1 MTKFDISIYKELG
14 KLLKVARENKNI
26 SLDTL
31 SNLLNGHKTKSTLK
45 RYEDGVSRIDM
56 ETLHKICNILGQD
69 ANSLIDEASSL
80 AKVGNTTQP
89 KTNITFTNV
98 DEAMLFIIQNPTVAA
113 YGGYD
118 LDKMSDQDKIDFANQ
133 IADSIKFFG
142 QKFNK

>member
-1 MTKFDISIYKELG
+1 MGTYDRTIFGLNLKYLRKINNMNQTDLANRMGVSQNTVSNWESGNREPDSIEQFLQLCEVFGVTLDELV
-14 KLLKVARENKNI
+14 K
-26 SLDTL
+26 
-31 SNLLNGHKTKSTLK
+31 SNLNKT
-45 RYEDGVSRIDM
+45 IF
-56 ETLHKICNILGQD
+56 
-69 ANSLIDEASSL
+69 
-80 AKVGNTTQP
+80 TT
-89 KTNITFTNV
+89 V